1 MRWMKPLLFAL
12 FGGWGITV
20 LAYLNDGFFGG
31 REVCTRCGRV
41 EVTSRT
47 YWIPSRRVEETVL
60 SRFHDKLA
68 AGKEHEHQ
76 WLFAHGS
83 GGVVTCA
90 LGVGGDLTA
99 SVRSEEAVQGLEE
112 IRNHHGDAAAKH
124 WLDRL
129 LDPKHTRD
137 ADVALW
143 SLTDDLDDF
152 DTAYEEAEV
161 EFARRSSRKP

>member
-1 MRWMKPLLFAL
+1 M
-12 FGGWGITV
+12 
-20 LAYLNDGFFGG
+20 
-31 REVCTRCGRV
+31 
-41 EVTSRT
+41 
-47 YWIPSRRVEETVL
+47 L

-83 GGVVTCA
+83 GGAVTCA
-90 LGVGGDLTA
+90 LGVGGDLTS
-99 SVRSEEAVQGLEE
+99 SVRGEEAVQGLEE
-112 IRNHHGDAAAKH
+112 IRKHRGDEAAKY

-129 LDPKHTRD
+129 LDPKRTRD

-143 SLTDDLDDF
+143 SLTDDPDDF
-152 DTAYEEAEV
+152 DAAYEEAEV